1 MTTAVDWNGGA
12 LPPEPPE
19 QEEPPQEE
27 EYVSSWRPEPLWPYL
42 EESYRPPEPEILR
55 RADGQPLFY
64 PGKVHALNGESESG
78 KSWIALEA
86 IRQEVQEGRKAVYI
100 DYEDSAAT
108 LVLRLRALGLAPTQ
122 IGFGVTYLAPSGWD
136 VEAMTLGETLLG
148 GCSLVVIDGV
158 TEGMASMT
166 LDPLN
171 AADVARWARRLRG
184 FAEAGPAVVQIDH
197 VTKNS
202 ETRGRYAIGSVHKL
216 NAIDGAA
223 YAVETRH
230 PFGRGKGGFSRLTV
244 MKDRPGAVRGAC
256 SGTRVAE
263 VRFESDAETGA
274 VTVTLDA
281 PETQGPGDAFR
292 PTVLMG
298 KISDLLATFNEPL
311 SANAVE
317 KQVPGKNDAKRL
329 ALALLVEEG
338 WVTRE
343 ETRKGH
349 LHRLVTPFDPATSP
363 PRPTSP
369 QPRPGRSDSDLAP
382 SPPLYR
388 GEGEGE
394 VLGGEEGADLAPGR
408 SLDSRPLFEEGQH
421 A

>member
-1 MTTAVDWNGGA
+1 MTTAVDWNGA

-19 QEEPPQEE
+19 QEEPPQAA

-42 EESYRPPEPEILR
+42 EEGYRPPEPAILR

-64 PGKVHALNGESESG
+64 PGKVHALNGEAESG
-78 KSWIALEA
+78 KTWIALEA
-86 IRQEVQEGRKAVYI
+86 IRQEVEEGRKAVYI

-108 LVLRLRALGLAPTQ
+108 LVLRLRALGLEPTQ
-122 IGFGVTYLAPSGWD
+122 IGFGITYLSPSGWD

-148 GCSLVVIDGV
+148 DCSLVVIDGV
-158 TEGMASMT
+158 TEGMASMA

-171 AADVARWARRLRG
+171 AADVARWTRRLRG

-197 VTKNS
+197 VVKNAES
-202 ETRGRYAIGSVHKL
+202 RGRYAIGSVHKL
-216 NAIDGAA
+216 NSIDGVA
-223 YAVETRH
+223 YGVETRQ
-230 PFGRGKGGFSRLTV
+230 PFGRGKGGFSRITV

-263 VRFESDAETGA
+263 VRFESDTETGS

-281 PETQGPGDAFR
+281 PEGGMGETFR
-292 PTVLMG
+292 PTTLMG
-298 KISDLLATFNEPL
+298 KISDLLGAFSEPL

-317 KQVPGKNDAKRL
+317 KQVPGENDAKRQ

-338 WVTRE
+338 WVARE
-343 ETRKGH
+343 ETRRGH
-349 LHRLVTPFDPATSP
+349 LHRLLTPFDPATSP

-382 SPPLYR
+382 SPPSYR

-394 VLGGEEGADLAPGR
+394 VLGGAEGADLAPGEGLG
-408 SLDSRPLFEEGQH
+408 SKPLFEEGEH